1 MVTTLTGTLQDYGRV
16 EMFFRQVQSEQDF
29 RSEVVF
35 RDFSALTDIHLLNF
49 LDIGSIVV
57 DGASFR
63 RVDELDVKYTR
74 NCLVTDAEGE
84 RVRVKCNK
92 ESLFYNNIRY
102 IRAVLCIIDVHF
114 FTVDID
120 NCEV

>member
-35 RDFSALTDIHLLNF
+35 RDFSAVTGIHLLNF

-92 ESLFYNNIRY
+92 ESLFYNNIRLLVLFCVLSLSFIVTY
-102 IRAVLCIIDVHF
+102 IF
-114 FTVDID
+114 SQ
-120 NCEV
+120 